1 MKIGKKREKG
11 AESAMWKYA
20 KYAVIAVFVIGIGAN
35 SISVIPTGYTGV
47 KSTFGKISEK
57 ELTTGVHFSVPFV
70 QNIQTIS
77 NKQQDGKCEGKIWG
91 ETSDKTPVYG
101 ENVTVTYSISSEK
114 SAWLCA
120 NVANTDNLIK
130 GSMIASAMKAAMAEL
145 SPEDVT
151 NRGKIEPLTQKKLEE
166 VLNVKYG
173 KDTITLYQVIIENMN
188 FENAYNEAI
197 QQKSIAQQTAAR
209 QEIENKT
216 AIKKAEADKT
226 VEIKKAEAK
235 AEKMRI
241 EAEAQANANKELA
254 DSISDALIDYQKI
267 EKWDGK
273 LPKVTGSNAI
283 VSLDEDEET
292 TDAAGSGDS
301 GNTEK

>member
-1 MKIGKKREKG
+1 MKFWKKKEKTN
-11 AESAMWKYA
+11 ESTMWRYA
-20 KYAVIAVFVIGIGAN
+20 KRTAVVVCVIGIGVS
-35 SISVIPTGYTGV
+35 SIHVIPTGYTVV
-47 KSTFGKISEK
+47 KTTFGKIAEK
-57 ELTTGVHFSVPFV
+57 ELTTGIHFSAPFV
-70 QNIQTIS
+70 QKIQTVN
-77 NKQQDGKCEGKIWG
+77 NKQQDRRLEGKIWG

-101 ENVTVTYSISSEK
+101 ENVTVTYSISPEK

-120 NVANTDNLIK
+120 NVTDTDNLIK
-130 GSMIASAMKAAMAEL
+130 GSMVASAMKAAMAEL
-145 SPEDVT
+145 TPEEVT
-151 NRGKIEPLTQKKLEE
+151 SRGKIEPLTQKKLAEA
-166 VLNVKYG
+166 LDTKYG
-173 KDTITLYQVIIENMN
+173 KDAITLYQVIIENMD
-188 FENAYNEAI
+188 FEDEYNAAI

-254 DSISDALIDYQKI
+254 DSISDALINYQKI

-273 LPKVTGSNAI
+273 LPKVTGGNAI
-283 VSLDEDEET
+283 VSLDGDEDSAST
-292 TDAAGSGDS
+292 SDS
-301 GNTEK
+301 GNSEK